1 MTTLLIAV
9 GSLVLYIIAYHTY
22 GRWLARKFFKLDP
35 NAPVPSHQLSD
46 GQDFVPTRREI
57 LFGHHFTSI
66 AGTGPIVGP
75 ALAVI
80 WGWVPALLW
89 VLFGSIFIGA
99 VHDLGALVVSIR
111 NRGQTIGEVAG
122 RLINPR
128 VKVLFLLILFLALTI
143 VLAIF
148 GLVIASIFDMYPA
161 SVLAVWVAMPVAI
174 VVGVLVYKRGFR
186 PHVPAL
192 IALAVMVAAIVLAAE
207 VPALQFRIPAF
218 SVAGYTIS
226 PTISWTLALF
236 VYCYFASV
244 LPVWLLLQPR
254 DYVNSYQLLLGLVL
268 MVAGIAAATFFHEG
282 GAPIVAPALQAHPVG
297 APPLMP
303 FIFVTIACGAISG
316 FHCLVSSGTS
326 SKQLACEPD
335 AQFVAYGSMLTEGFL
350 AVLVI
355 LACCAGLGLGRV
367 RTPTLPLVGGCI
379 PTMGGGGPPIR
390 HFGDFTLPDGRPV
403 QLMANV
409 PDEVFPDAEGDTGLS
424 RSRRQQR
431 LVAVAKGVPSTSL
444 YHIEQ
449 RSNPVDGTGVDSRFL
464 YLYDFQDPNRVLA
477 TARFGEILAL
487 QGGSAQLIEGVRLEL
502 QGNPAWLTRYN
513 SWSTAGGLA
522 AKVGAF
528 VEGGANFVASLGI
541 PLKVAIALMAVLVAS
556 FAATTLDTA
565 TRLQRYVVQELAA
578 TVKLRPLQTKH
589 GATLFAVLTAAI
601 VAAIPPPGSTWATG
615 MGKGGLIL
623 WPLFGAV
630 NQLLAGLAFL
640 VVAFYLARRKM
651 PTWFTVGPAI
661 MMLIVPFCAMVYQ
674 LGAFNA
680 AGWWQTGQWHLVVT
694 GGLILAL
701 QVWMVSEALKLWPK
715 IRGVLESELPP
726 LPRGFP
732 VVEMAGGAG
741 DPADDGGRSC

>member
-9 GSLVLYIIAYHTY
+9 GSFVLYIVAYHTY
-22 GRWLARKFFKLDP
+22 GRWLSQKFFKLDP
-35 NAPVPSHQLSD
+35 AAPVPSRQLND

-89 VLFGSIFIGA
+89 VLLGSIFIGA
-99 VHDLGALVVSIR
+99 VHDLGSLVISIR

-128 VKVLFLLILFLALTI
+128 VKVLFLLILFLALMI

-148 GLVIASIFDMYPA
+148 GLVIASIFDTYPA

-174 VVGVLVYKRGFR
+174 VVGVLVYKKGFS

-192 IALAVMVAAIVLAAE
+192 VAMAIMLGAIVLAAL

-218 SVAGYTIS
+218 TVAGYTIS

-268 MVAGIAAATFFHEG
+268 MVAGIAAATFFHQG
-282 GAPIVAPALQAHPVG
+282 GAPMVAPAVQAHPAG
-297 APPLMP
+297 APPIMP
-303 FIFVTIACGAISG
+303 FLFVTIACGAISG

-355 LACCAGLGLGRV
+355 LACCAGIGMSQHQ
-367 RTPTLPLVGGCI
+367 PS
-379 PTMGGGGPPIR
+379 
-390 HFGDFTLPDGRPV
+390 HPDGA
-403 QLMANV
+403 LA
-409 PDEVFPDAEGDTGLS
+409 
-424 RSRRQQR
+424 
-431 LVAVAKGVPSTSL
+431 AKTATFGRAAWDL
-444 YHIEQ
+444 
-449 RSNPVDGTGVDSRFL
+449 R
-464 YLYDFQDPNRVLA
+464 YLN
-477 TARFGEILAL
+477 
-487 QGGSAQLIEGVRLEL
+487 
-502 QGNPAWLTRYN
+502 
-513 SWSTAGGLA
+513 WSTAGGLS

-578 TVKLRPLQTKH
+578 TFKLRPLQTKH
-589 GATLFAVLTAAI
+589 GATLFAVLTTLV
-601 VAAIPPPGSTWATG
+601 VAAVPPPGSSWATG

-674 LGAFNA
+674 LGAFNE
-680 AGWWQTGQWHLVVT
+680 AGWWETGQWHLVVT
-694 GGLILAL
+694 GVLILAL
-701 QVWMVSEALKLWPK
+701 QVWMVAEALKLWPK
-715 IRGVLESELPP
+715 IRGVLEGELPP
-726 LPRGFP
+726 LPGGFP
-732 VVEMAGGAG
+732 VVEMAGGSGPRSAS
-741 DPADDGGRSC
+741 ADGGRSC